1 MTLCWKDKKDEE
13 LSTIYSAQMA
23 EVENGQKK
31 MKTAMVVV
39 YNGTMT
45 GVDVV
50 DQHLSSCPVSRK
62 QKKKCYRKAFCHLLN
77 QCCRTPV
84 PCMHTWQ

>member
-1 MTLCWKDKKDEE
+1 MTLCWKDKKDKE

-23 EVENGQKK
+23 EVENDQMM

-50 DQHLSSCPVSRK
+50 DQHLSSCPVPRK
-62 QKKKCYRKAFCHLLN
+62 RKKVL
-77 QCCRTPV
+77 
-84 PCMHTWQ
+84 